1 MVWRLLYRFPRRNL
15 DHRECKPSSL
25 IIVDFNGSRN
35 VGRLREGHFTQD
47 VIGTRARVNIS
58 PDLQMN
64 SYLRYDNTTQSL
76 GTNTRLRWTFSPV
89 GDLFVVYNHNVRD
102 IREALERRSTWRF
115 ASNQLLIKAQ
125 YAFRY

>member
-1 MVWRLLYRFPRRNL
+1 LVVWRLLYRFPRRNL
-15 DHRECKPSSL
+15 DHREWKPSSL

-76 GTNTRLRWTFSPV
+76 GTNTRLRWTFRPS
-89 GDLFVVYNHNVRD
+89 GICSSYTTITYATFARRLSG
-102 IREALERRSTWRF
+102 EAPGVSHRTSC
-115 ASNQLLIKAQ
+115 
-125 YAFRY
+125 